1 MHRKSLI
8 GVILLGVLLLSS
20 YGLCESNVTIT
31 MKATI
36 NENWTQF
43 NLTSGDVMTI
53 KILNVTT
60 ANVTFIRGPGI
71 LVSPIGG
78 KYPAM
83 VPIVTLYFDLNGS
96 VYAFF
101 PSKTL
106 NLGKWKK
113 GENITLLLTD
123 RKITLK
129 NGNIVKSFEAPT
141 EIEPVHY
148 LTVRTTSRMMNATL
162 RIEKFSLFNK
172 KPREK
177 ENNRIVPSM
186 SFVYFLT
193 VLGVGAVAI
202 LLYRKR

>member
-1 MHRKSLI
+1 MGRKKLI
-8 GVILLGVLLLSS
+8 GSFLLGLLLISG
-20 YGLCESNVTIT
+20 YGLCGGNSTIIT
-31 MKATI
+31 TKATI

-53 KILNVTT
+53 RILNIST

-78 KYPAM
+78 KYPSLA
-83 VPIVTLYFDLNGS
+83 PIVTLYFDLNGS

-106 NLGKWKK
+106 SLGEWRKYGNL
-113 GENITLLLTD
+113 TLFLTD

-129 NGNIVKSFEAPT
+129 NGNIIKSFETPT

-162 RIEKFSLFNK
+162 QIEKFSIFNK
-172 KPREK
+172 KPQK
-177 ENNRIVPSM
+177 TNNTIPSM
-186 SFVYFLT
+186 SFLYFL
-193 VLGVGAVAI
+193 VILGVGAIASV
-202 LLYRKR
+202 LYKKK